1 MPEISSYKDGQ
12 FCWADLTTSDPKAA
26 KSFYTSLFGWSVK
39 DIPMGDQG
47 SYSMLPER
55 RGKTSA
61 ALAGMRDEEKKQG
74 VPPHWNNYVSVS
86 NADAAAAKAKS
97 LGGKVVAG
105 PFDVM
110 DAGRMAFIADPQG
123 AIFAVWQTGRSI
135 GSQIIDEPNTMCW
148 NELMTTD
155 IEGAR
160 KFYSGL
166 FGWKLKVS
174 PEYTEI
180 EAGGR
185 SVAGMMQIRPEMKGM
200 PSNWIPY
207 FAVEDTDGTAKKA
220 QSGGG
225 QVGVPPTDI
234 PNAGRF
240 SVLADPQGARFAII
254 QAEDVT
260 VL

>member
-1 MPEISSYKDGQ
+1 MTEISSYKDGQ

-26 KSFYTSLFGWSVK
+26 KSFYTSLFGWTVN
-39 DIPMGDQG
+39 DMPMGDDG
-47 SYSMLPER
+47 VYSMLQIK
-55 RGKTSA
+55 GKDVA
-61 ALAGMRDEEKKQG
+61 ALAGMRDEEKKQK
-74 VPPHWNNYVSVS
+74 VPPHWNNYISVS
-86 NADAAAAKAKS
+86 NADAAAKKAKS
-97 LGGKVVAG
+97 LGGTVVAP

-123 AIFAVWQTGRSI
+123 AVFAVWQAGKSI
-135 GSQIIDEPNTMCW
+135 GARIINETNTMCW
-148 NELMTTD
+148 NELMTKD

-180 EAGGR
+180 QAGDRG
-185 SVAGMMQIRPEMKGM
+185 VGGMMQIRPDMKGM

-207 FAVEDTDGTAKKA
+207 FAVADADAIAKKA
-220 QSGGG
+220 KAAKA

-234 PNAGRF
+234 PNVGRF

-254 QAEDVT
+254 QVKM
-260 VL
+260 